1 MISTVEAQPRAD
13 YNEWLLCQWVATM
26 TNNIHIRFAK
36 ADEADTI
43 GHLVVAM
50 EQELWPEI
58 DIDRDAFVQGAH
70 SLLSA
75 SDSHFWAMVAE
86 NDQDEIVGVLTL
98 NECAAIYAAGKFG
111 EIMEI
116 YILPELR
123 SEGIGAQLMAQ
134 AKSFGKERGWPYLEV
149 GAPAQPKWQQTYDFY
164 IREGFREIGP
174 RLELPLS

>member
-1 MISTVEAQPRAD
+1 MNV
-13 YNEWLLCQWVATM
+13 
-26 TNNIHIRFAK
+26 HIRFAE
-36 ADEADTI
+36 AEEADTI

-50 EQELWPEI
+50 EQELWPEL
-58 DIDRDAFVQGAH
+58 DINEDAFIRGAN
-70 SLLSA
+70 SLLHST
-75 SDSHFWAMVAE
+75 DRNYWAMVAE
-86 NDQDEIVGVLTL
+86 NSSKEIVGVLTL

-123 SEGIGAQLMAQ
+123 SEGIGAQFLAE
-134 AKSFGKERGWPYLEV
+134 AKRFGKERKWPYLEV

-174 RLELPLS
+174 RLEFLLS